1 MTLRILNR
9 FDLDIYW
16 YFSGVSIGL
25 TYISTAY
32 SYRLSFLTSV
42 CITQTLRSG
51 KLLSFWR
58 VSSMICEPCTKA
70 GQENQANHYK
80 RAAHWHEKCESCVC
94 QHKTGQGW
102 VKGEKVELMQRQ
114 SP

>member
-1 MTLRILNR
+1 
-9 FDLDIYW
+9 
-16 YFSGVSIGL
+16 
-25 TYISTAY
+25 
-32 SYRLSFLTSV
+32 
-42 CITQTLRSG
+42 
-51 KLLSFWR
+51 
-58 VSSMICEPCTKA
+58 MICEPCTKA